1 MVSEKIALA
10 HLKGKG
16 RKKRRRRKKERR
28 MKKGVKKEVEVTL
41 IRNIKPFNIL
51 KPYFEFQKDEDLYEA
66 EQILNHST

>member
-1 MVSEKIALA
+1 MNKRTLTQSNMK
-10 HLKGKG
+10 KG
-16 RKKRRRRKKERR
+16 
-28 MKKGVKKEVEVTL
+28 KKGVKKEVEVTF